1 MVLPGFQDAP
11 VHASSGGLER
21 GQCDLTGVHAREG
34 YLATIRACAARNPGA
49 AWIVGGGWGMDVFP
63 GGVPSKDDL
72 DEVVPDRPVFLSN
85 RDLHG
90 AWVNS
95 RALALAGIDAATP
108 DPPDG
113 RIERTATGEPQG
125 TLHEG
130 GMNLVRRMVPAVS
143 LDEQVAGILEGQRYL
158 HSLGITAW
166 QEAIVGDYP
175 VVPDCFNAYREA
187 EGRGLLTVRVT
198 GALWWRRAAG
208 LSQLDF

>member
-1 MVLPGFQDAP
+1 GGGF
-11 VHASSGGLER
+11 VSSG
-21 GQCDLTGVHAREG
+21 
-34 YLATIRACAARNPGA
+34 
-49 AWIVGGGWGMDVFP
+49 
-63 GGVPSKDDL
+63 
-72 DEVVPDRPVFLSN
+72 
-85 RDLHG
+85 DLHG
-90 AWVNS
+90 AGVTS

-130 GMNLVRRMVPAVS
+130 AMNLVRRMVPAVS

-208 LSQLDF
+208 LSQLDFLAERRALASGSRFRATSVKIMQDGVCENFFAAMLTPYLDGHGHETA